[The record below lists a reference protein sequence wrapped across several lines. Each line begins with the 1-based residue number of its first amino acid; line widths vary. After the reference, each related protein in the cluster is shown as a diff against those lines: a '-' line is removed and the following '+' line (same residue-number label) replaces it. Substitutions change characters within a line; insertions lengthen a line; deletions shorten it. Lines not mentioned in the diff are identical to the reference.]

1 MNVKKKKVD
10 ILRKVLMETRYYVIY
25 DGDCNLCTTLVQ
37 LLERLDGGEQFAYI
51 PMQAKETLQ
60 QFGIT
65 PQDCELGMIL
75 LDANHTQNRWQ
86 GSDAALKIGSLLPAG
101 DLFVNTYYALPGM
114 KWVGERVYE
123 QIRDRRYELF
133 GKRDKTYCSTYN
145 ACGSSK
151 RNVQD

>member
-1 MNVKKKKVD
+1 MLKKESRPSLKRSISMKAS
-10 ILRKVLMETRYYVIY
+10 YYVIY

-75 LDANHTQNRWQ
+75 LDANHPQNRWQ

-133 GKRDKTYCSTYN
+133 GKRQETYCSTYN
-145 ACGSSK
+145 ACGNPK
-151 RNVQD
+151 RNAQH